1 MRLFLN
7 PVLHPVRGGYAPP
20 GVMFSTILYN
30 ATQSPGRVVRE
41 AADLEAIA
49 RAVDTAIAATAVFRG
64 VADAIASASV
74 VVGR

>member
-1 MRLFLN
+1 
-7 PVLHPVRGGYAPP
+7 
-20 GVMFSTILYN
+20 MFSTILYN